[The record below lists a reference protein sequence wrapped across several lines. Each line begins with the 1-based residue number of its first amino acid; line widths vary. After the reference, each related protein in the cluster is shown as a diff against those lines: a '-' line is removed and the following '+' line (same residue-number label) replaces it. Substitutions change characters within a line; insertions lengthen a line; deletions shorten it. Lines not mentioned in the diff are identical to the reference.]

1 MHNELADEPK
11 AVFLANLARELHHAG
26 MATDVLEG
34 TLTDI
39 AESIGIPLQIF
50 ALPTYI
56 TMAFGDRWD
65 QKIVMIRVP
74 PGSVDLQKISR
85 LNEIYRQLR
94 GGDIDYRRAGEL
106 LDELDGKHAQKRS
119 PLYQIPALGL
129 VALGVS
135 LLLGGSLNETIVAA
149 CIGLSTGILSVFT
162 GNQIVARLYEV
173 VAALVG
179 TLIVGLA
186 TRLLGPVN
194 IYICIVAGVVVLLP
208 GFSLTLALHELA
220 NSDLVAGVA
229 RLGKV
234 LSTLLAL
241 GCGALLGFALL
252 GPMRLDDSE
261 FVPHA
266 VGVFQWMI
274 AAGCMAIGTS
284 IELNA
289 RWRDFIWVFAAS
301 FVALATSHILGGT
314 PVHQVAGFASAF
326 ICGIVANLGARL
338 LRLPPAVM
346 LVPALLVLVPGSL
359 SYESVLFAFQ
369 HNISTALT
377 FGANA
382 ASAAVQL
389 VAGLL
394 FSQLL
399 FPTNAL
405 QAAPGT
411 SNMR

>member
-11 AVFLANLARELHHAG
+11 AVFLANLARELHRSG
-26 MATDVLEG
+26 MATDVLES

-39 AESIGIPLQIF
+39 SESIGIPLQIF

-56 TMAFGDRWD
+56 TMAFGTRWE
-65 QKIVMIRVP
+65 QKIVMLRVA
-74 PGSVDLQKISR
+74 PGDVDLQRIAR

-94 GGDIDYRRAGEL
+94 GGDIDYRRAGEM
-106 LDELDGKHAQKRS
+106 LDELEAPRSNRS
-119 PLYQIPALGL
+119 PLYQIPALAL

-135 LLLGGSLNETIVAA
+135 LLLGGSPREILVAT
-149 CIGLSTGILSVFT
+149 CIGLSTGLLSVFT
-162 GNQIVARLYEV
+162 GNPIVARLYEV
-173 VAALVG
+173 LAALAG
-179 TLIVGLA
+179 TLLVGLF
-186 TRLLGPVN
+186 THVLGPVN
-194 IYICIVAGVVVLLP
+194 IYITIVAGVVVLLP

-252 GPMRLDDSE
+252 GPMQLDE
-261 FVPHA
+261 AAFVPHA
-266 VGVFQWMI
+266 VGTVQWI
-274 AAGCMAIGTS
+274 FAAMCMAVGTS

-289 RWRDFIWVFAAS
+289 RLRDFVWVFAAS
-301 FVALATSHILGGT
+301 FVALATSHVLGGT
-314 PVHQVAGFASAF
+314 AVHQVSGFASSF
-326 ICGIVANLGARL
+326 ICGIVANAGARL
-338 LRLPPAVM
+338 LRLPPWVM

-369 HNISTALT
+369 HNINDSLT
-377 FGANA
+377 FAANA
-382 ASAAVQL
+382 VSAAVQL

-411 SNMR
+411 GNMR